1 MATHNISEGFELS
14 DRVAILSNGKFVF
27 ESLTNELE
35 DAKFTD
41 IYFEKVVK
49 PI

>member
-1 MATHNISEGFELS
+1 MTTHNISEGFQLS
-14 DRVAILSNGKFVF
+14 DKVAILNNGVFVF
-27 ESLTNELE
+27 EGITGELD

-41 IYFEKVVK
+41 IYFEKVVR